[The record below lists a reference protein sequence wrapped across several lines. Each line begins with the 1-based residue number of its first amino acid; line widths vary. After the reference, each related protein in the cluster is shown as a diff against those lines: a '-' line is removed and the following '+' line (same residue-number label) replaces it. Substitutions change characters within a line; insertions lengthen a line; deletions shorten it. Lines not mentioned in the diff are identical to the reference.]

1 MVRIVP
7 KRRRRPS
14 SQRPALMHTRSM
26 GPPES
31 RDDSHPLFPPSKT
44 SQEQHQIPSQILL
57 RSQWRIS
64 KTCEPT
70 SKQKSRPKWLLKRR
84 IS

>member
-1 MVRIVP
+1 MGKNSPQKKKTPVR
-7 KRRRRPS
+7 S
-14 SQRPALMHTRSM
+14 ETALMHTRST
-26 GPPES
+26 G
-31 RDDSHPLFPPSKT
+31 HPSLGM
-44 SQEQHQIPSQILL
+44 IQILL